1 MAYAKTDKF
10 AFKVSFTGIE
20 LPLEALEAAIEK
32 ENPKVYFNDLSC
44 HYWIFD
50 FSFDWNGD
58 KYWVE
63 MASKND
69 PWVNGAILNV
79 YQ

>member
-58 KYWVE
+58 KYWIE
-63 MASKND
+63 MVSKND
-69 PWVNGAILNV
+69 PWINGAILNV